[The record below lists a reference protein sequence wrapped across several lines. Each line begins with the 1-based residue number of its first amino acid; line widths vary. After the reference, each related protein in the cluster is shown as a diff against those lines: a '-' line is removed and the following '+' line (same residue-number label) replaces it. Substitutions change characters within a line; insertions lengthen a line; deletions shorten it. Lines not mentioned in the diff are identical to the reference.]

1 MNKKRFWIVTLF
13 LLVAGT
19 FAEAQQAAK
28 VWRIGVLVSS
38 SALLAQ
44 SRILARSA
52 TLTPTRA

>member
-19 FAEAQQAAK
+19 FAKAEQAAK

-38 SALLAQ
+38 SALRAQ

-52 TLTPTRA
+52 TPTPTRA